1 MGCLTSYPRGGR
13 GLCRGCP
20 SHIGPTRD
28 DVRRGDGL
36 HKLIEGIRGHFL
48 HGRVD
53 KAFVSREKQIL
64 EGPWGHEIAA
74 GRPNPSGGHGIVR
87 LRRLTVFLI
96 GHGCSFFR
104 FQKRCW
110 PFIGAFDRCA
120 SILRLLTGDSTH
132 VVDRRRRD
140 VNLTSNSHRGAWWPD
155 ETSLT
160 CLSRWSETIAA

>member
-13 GLCRGCP
+13 GLCRGCT

-36 HKLIEGIRGHFL
+36 HKLKEGIGRHFL
-48 HGRVD
+48 HGHVE
-53 KAFVSREKQIL
+53 KALVSRDIQIL
-64 EGPWGHEIAA
+64 PSPWGHEIAT
-74 GRPNPSGGHGIVR
+74 GRPDPGRGHGIVR
-87 LRRLTVFLI
+87 LWRLTVFI

-104 FQKRCW
+104 FQKGCC

-140 VNLTSNSHRGAWWPD
+140 VNSASNSHRGAWWPD
-155 ETSLT
+155 ERSPR
-160 CLSRWSETIAA
+160 CLSKSSETIAA

>member
-1 MGCLTSYPRGGR
+1 MTSAEGMD
-13 GLCRGCP
+13 CIN
-20 SHIGPTRD
+20 S
-28 DVRRGDGL
+28 RRGV
-36 HKLIEGIRGHFL
+36 RAHFL
-48 HGRVD
+48 HGHVD
-53 KAFVSREKQIL
+53 KALVSREKQIL

-74 GRPNPSGGHGIVR
+74 GRPNPGRGHGIVR
-87 LRRLTVFLI
+87 LRRLTVFI

-104 FQKRCW
+104 FQRGCRA
-110 PFIGAFDRCA
+110 FILAFDRCA

-155 ETSLT
+155 ERSPR